1 MGNEVQPPVRDALAY
16 LKERLLPRARCSV
29 GARLV
34 DEEEL
39 PKLAEAVARAEG
51 AQSQGMAPAMRY
63 TAGRVRIEYALSG
76 KPVHEDLYCV
86 LNTVNLPAGNLTLQV
101 ADKLT
106 GLRAEKGQLDAQS
119 KLFQTIIFSTRIN
132 LNWFNRYV
140 QLVQTLIQMQMQQIR
155 NAGEISRIISQTSN
169 EITEMN
175 RRSWEERQASEDRVN
190 KNFSQY
196 VRGVDEYYNPR
207 EQRPVELPSGYNN
220 AWVNGRGD
228 YVLTDSVNFNPS
240 VAIGGDWQ
248 KLERKGE

>member
-1 MGNEVQPPVRDALAY
+1 
-16 LKERLLPRARCSV
+16 V

-34 DEEEL
+34 GEEDL
-39 PKLAEAVARAEG
+39 PRLAEAVARAEG
-51 AQSQGMAPAMRY
+51 AASQAMAPAPQY
-63 TAGRVRIEYALSG
+63 SAGRVRIEYALSG
-76 KPVHEDLYCV
+76 KPVQEDLYCV
-86 LNTVNLPAGNLTLQV
+86 LNTMAFPAGNLTFQI

-106 GLRAEKGQLDAQS
+106 GLRAERGQLDAQS

-132 LNWFNRYV
+132 LSWFNRYV
-140 QLVQTLIQMQMQQIR
+140 QLVQALTRMQMQQIH
-155 NAGEISRIISQTSN
+155 NAGEISRIVSQTSS
-169 EITEMN
+169 EISEMN

-196 VRGVDEYYNPR
+196 MRGVDEYCNPR

-220 AWVNGRGD
+220 AWVNGRGE